1 MNLAGRVTPLVNP
14 EQGRIRPLF
23 VKLGSLGSKQRRAN
37 LIIRKGLMVGPK
49 DCVLVN
55 SARMPSNQDA
65 LESRMRRYF
74 ITLTAFVLTAM
85 SLSLSSS
92 SSSQAGTTQDE
103 LKGAFRRPENNG
115 WTFVHLQG
123 TPHQIGFQNGYLL
136 APEIDD
142 TLKVTILEQ
151 THDSKKDWQF
161 FRNAAQTMMWPH
173 IEQEYR
179 EELQGITDGVNAHGG
194 KVDLWDVVALNAAE
208 EWSYY
213 VKEYNGEHG
222 IKSAASRAVPEHC
235 SAFVATGSYTK
246 DGKVVIA
253 HNNWTNYLD
262 GERWT
267 IIFDIVPAKGH
278 RMLMDG
284 LPGVIHSA
292 DDFVMNTAGII
303 ITETT
308 IGHFYGYDP
317 AGIPEFVRARKAAQY
332 AASIDDFAR
341 IMKEGNNGGY
351 ANTWLIAD
359 IGKNEIG
366 RLELGLK
373 NVTLERKGDGY
384 FVGSNFPIN
393 ENLIRQETDDFDPSD
408 MSESSNARHVRWE
421 QLMAEHKGRID
432 LAAAQRFLADHYDT
446 FENKEDPDERT
457 LDGHIDFSPRGDGDW
472 QPPFGMA
479 GAVQN
484 KATDASLAAEMT
496 LVAAAGHACGVDFKA
511 ADHVRAHPEF
521 AWQKNLQ
528 RDMNA
533 YAWTTF
539 TVAK

>member
-1 MNLAGRVTPLVNP
+1 M
-14 EQGRIRPLF
+14 
-23 VKLGSLGSKQRRAN
+23 
-37 LIIRKGLMVGPK
+37 
-49 DCVLVN
+49 
-55 SARMPSNQDA
+55 
-65 LESRMRRYF
+65 
-74 ITLTAFVLTAM
+74 
-85 SLSLSSS
+85 
-92 SSSQAGTTQDE
+92 
-103 LKGAFRRPENNG
+103 KGAFRRSENNG

-123 TPHQIGFQNGYLL
+123 TPHEIGFQNGYLL
-136 APEIDD
+136 APEIED

-151 THDSKKDWQF
+151 MHESKKDWQF
-161 FRNAAQTMMWPH
+161 FRDAAQNMMWPH
-173 IEQEYR
+173 IEPEYR
-179 EELQGITDGVNAHGG
+179 EELQGIADGVNAHGVG
-194 KVDLWDVVALNAAE
+194 MKIDLWDVVALNAAE
-208 EWSYY
+208 EWEYY
-213 VKEYNGEHG
+213 VKEYDRKHG
-222 IKSAASRAVPEHC
+222 IKATAALGVPEHC

-267 IIFDIVPAKGH
+267 IVFDIVPAKGS

-292 DDFVMNTAGII
+292 DDFVVNSAGIV

-308 IGHFYGYDP
+308 IGHFFGYDP
-317 AGIPEFVRARKAAQY
+317 DAIPEFVRARKAAQY
-332 AASIDDFAR
+332 SASIDDFAR

-373 NVTLERKGDGY
+373 NVTLERKKDGY

-393 ENLIRQETDDFDPSD
+393 EKLIREETDFDSHD
-408 MSESSNARHVRWE
+408 MSESANARHLRWE
-421 QLMAEHKGRID
+421 QLMAENKGKID

-446 FENKEDPDERT
+446 YENKEDADERT
-457 LDGHIDFSPRGDGDW
+457 LDGHIDLSPRGDEPW

-484 KATDASLAAEMT
+484 KAADASLAAEMSFS
-496 LVAAAGHACGVDFKA
+496 AAAGHACGIDFKA
-511 ADHVRAHPEF
+511 AEHMRAHPEF
-521 AWQKNLQ
+521 AWQKDLQ

-533 YAWTTF
+533 HAWTTF
-539 TVAK
+539 RVAK